1 MKPIFS
7 TILKQNLKYD
17 GTELRS
23 GWIESV
29 TGFAGDAA
37 VAFVGPANVPVE
49 NMVDLEDVA
58 ANAPIFSE
66 SMLHFLIE
74 MRGADLEKMVLR
86 QRLLIA
92 LLKEELEKS
101 PSVPKLRRD
110 GDDLYDGDG
119 HKLTVSI
126 ATLSSVSAL
135 IHTGINIVSRNT
147 PVPTKGLEDYGIE
160 PKTLA
165 QSILDRFG
173 TELKEIVHATKKVRK
188 VL

>member
-1 MKPIFS
+1 MKPVFS

-23 GWIESV
+23 GWIASV
-29 TGFAGDAA
+29 TGFTGDAA
-37 VAFVGPANVPVE
+37 VAFVGPADVPVE

-74 MRGADLEKMVLR
+74 MQGTDLEKMVLR

-92 LLKEELEKS
+92 LIKEALEKF

-110 GDDLYDGDG
+110 GDDLYDGAA
-119 HKLTVSI
+119 KLTVSI
-126 ATLSSVSAL
+126 ATLSPVSAL
-135 IHTGINIVSRNT
+135 IHTGINIISRNT
-147 PVPTKGLEDYGIE
+147 PVPTKGLEDYDIE

-165 QSILDRFG
+165 QSILDCFG
-173 TELKEIVHATKKVRK
+173 TELEDIVHATKKVRK